1 MNRFSRATCWAGKF
15 YRLRRGLISAGAG
28 MALCL
33 ASSSQADNVM
43 RVDIRGTVV
52 ATPACEIIG
61 NSAGRIEVSFGTAL
75 QTTLID
81 GNNYQMPIP
90 FTLSCSGNP
99 STLRFQFSG
108 SGSAFEPAVLATNFA
123 DLGVRLL
130 KPDNSQLD
138 LGTWFQFDYTG
149 TPPALKAVP
158 VKRSGAILPGGDFGT
173 SATLVVEVL

>member
-15 YRLRRGLISAGAG
+15 YRLRRGLISAGGG
-28 MALCL
+28 MVLCL
-33 ASSSQADNVM
+33 ASSAQADNVM
-43 RVDIRGTVV
+43 RVDIRGTVL

-99 STLRFQFSG
+99 SSLRLRFSG
-108 SGSAFEPAVLATNFA
+108 NGSSFEPNVLATNFS